1 MKSWT
6 NSLTSYLNQR
16 WSFHEVLKFLL
27 RVALLVGLIRG
38 RVMTKDEFVEEVFE
52 LAFGDNAINRDFR
65 YAEVLMQLRD
75 FSDDALLLERVIETV
90 NEGI

>member
-1 MKSWT
+1 M
-6 NSLTSYLNQR
+6 TSYLNQR

>member
-1 MKSWT
+1 M
-6 NSLTSYLNQR
+6 TSYLNQR

-65 YAEVLMQLRD
+65 YAEVLMQLKD

-90 NEGI
+90 NEGT